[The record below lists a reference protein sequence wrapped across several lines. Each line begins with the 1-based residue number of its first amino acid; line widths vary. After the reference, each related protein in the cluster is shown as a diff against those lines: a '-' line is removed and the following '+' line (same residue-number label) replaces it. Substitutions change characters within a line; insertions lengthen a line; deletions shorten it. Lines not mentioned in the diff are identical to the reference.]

1 MLIFGSRYFIPGRHL
16 VAGVPGRIQ
25 NATGDLVI
33 DAITIAFQET
43 KMERVKPAYLMMH
56 EDMGVSLN
64 GGTPKTPQNDHV

>member
-1 MLIFGSRYFIPGRHL
+1 MSRYFLRGHHL

-43 KMERVKPAYLMMH
+43 NGAGETN
-56 EDMGVSLN
+56 VS
-64 GGTPKTPQNDHV
+64 DDS